1 MRETLAA
8 ILIAAGKTDD
18 GERELRKT
26 EELAEKAGV
35 LKGKVASFAID
46 RARLYKAKGNA
57 AAFNEAVRLLKA
69 RKDLTDEQRE
79 EVKAMDLQK

>member
-69 RKDLTDEQRE
+69 RKDLTDEQWE
-79 EVKAMDLQK
+79 EVRRMGER